1 MLPFVAVLLTPRL
14 LACQPV
20 DVFLC
25 RCCYSLATGTPHDRV
40 PDRRGWVFSS
50 YLLPFSQVLYAS
62 KSRAA
67 PLSHPEDAPVRATHA
82 QLPALLTAS
91 TRAVP
96 AVTLQGCLGKPTAI
110 PGGVGTSEQYCQISS
125 QYL

>member
-40 PDRRGWVFSS
+40 PDGRGWVFSS
-50 YLLPFSQVLYAS
+50 YLLPFSQFLYAS

-67 PLSHPEDAPVRATHA
+67 PLSHPNQAAFHAGQKDKQEAAHGVQEFLAAPVLRTGPKVKKKHKAAHD
-82 QLPALLTAS
+82 
-91 TRAVP
+91 
-96 AVTLQGCLGKPTAI
+96 
-110 PGGVGTSEQYCQISS
+110 
-125 QYL
+125 